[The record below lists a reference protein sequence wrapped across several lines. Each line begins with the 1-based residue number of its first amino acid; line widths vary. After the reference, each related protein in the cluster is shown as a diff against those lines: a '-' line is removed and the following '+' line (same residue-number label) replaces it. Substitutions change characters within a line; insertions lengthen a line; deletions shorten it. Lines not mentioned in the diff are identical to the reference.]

1 MTGLPA
7 AGGVDGVPSSGGRR
21 AKQRQVL
28 RIHMAWS
35 RERVA
40 AFAPDMMRPVMNA
53 SLFLHPSMIRST

>member
-1 MTGLPA
+1 
-7 AGGVDGVPSSGGRR
+7 
-21 AKQRQVL
+21 
-28 RIHMAWS
+28 MAWS